1 MCLAHPFQARRGG
14 GPGVGERG
22 GVWKSIN
29 TTITKYLSICT
40 PPPPHRGKEFAPST
54 TIYLV
59 TAVPRLG
66 LAPLSKAG
74 HRIHYHFYW
83 TSLLDVCSLIL
94 QPRHGFAQHRASI
107 SPLRYK
113 EISNTVIE
121 SGWCVDQHSSAGPR
135 SIPHSTAA
143 QIYFKKRTRQI
154 CHW

>member
-1 MCLAHPFQARRGG
+1 MFGTSFSREEGWGARGG
-14 GPGVGERG
+14 RTGWGV
-22 GVWKSIN
+22 KIY
-29 TTITKYLSICT
+29 KYYDHKI
-40 PPPPHRGKEFAPST
+40 FAV
-54 TIYLV
+54 I
-59 TAVPRLG
+59 
-66 LAPLSKAG
+66 APLSKAG

-94 QPRHGFAQHRASI
+94 QPRHGFAQYRASI

-154 CHW
+154 CH